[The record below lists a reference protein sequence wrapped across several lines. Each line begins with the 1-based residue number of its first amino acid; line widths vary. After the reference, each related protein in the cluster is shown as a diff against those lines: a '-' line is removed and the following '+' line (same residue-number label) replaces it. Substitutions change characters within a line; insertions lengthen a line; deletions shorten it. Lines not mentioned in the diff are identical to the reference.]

1 MPAQHKAPQRILC
14 LYTGGTIGCAPT
26 PLGLAPKAGILRPVI
41 TDLLTQE
48 NNLGITLT
56 LREYAEVLDSSSM
69 QPADWLRIAQDIDA
83 AYHQFDGF
91 IILHGTDTL
100 AWTAAALH
108 WQLSQIDK
116 PVVITGSQRPWLEMG
131 SDAPANFQRALDAV
145 QSQRHAVMVAFDD
158 LLLPAYAVKK
168 IDADA
173 DAAFAAPNWQ
183 GEWPRIKPGEYQFC
197 PLDPNLNILSIKLY
211 PGCETWLAS
220 SINTQVFAAI
230 AIETYGSGN
239 IPDHFL
245 LKSALKNAVQA
256 NSLIINCSQCIRGEV
271 RQGHYAAGSFLQE
284 INALAAGRL
293 TIEAATT
300 WLYTALAKKTDHD
313 SLRQAW
319 QTAAHMV

>member
-14 LYTGGTIGCAPT
+14 LYTGGTIGCVPT

-41 TDLLTQE
+41 ADLLTQE

-56 LREYAEVLDSSSM
+56 LREYAEALDSSSM
-69 QPADWLRIAQDIDA
+69 QPADWLRIAQDINA

-131 SDAPANFQRALDAV
+131 SDAPTNFQRALEAV
-145 QSQRHAVMVAFDD
+145 QSQRHAVMVAFDEF
-158 LLLPAYAVKK
+158 LLPAYAVKK
-168 IDADA
+168 LDADA

-183 GEWPRIKPGEYQFC
+183 GEWPSIKPGKYQFC
-197 PLDPNLNILSIKLY
+197 PVDPSLNILSIKLY

-239 IPDHFL
+239 IPNHFL

-256 NSLIINCSQCIRGEV
+256 NSLIINCSQCIQGQV

-319 QTAAHMV
+319 QTATHMV